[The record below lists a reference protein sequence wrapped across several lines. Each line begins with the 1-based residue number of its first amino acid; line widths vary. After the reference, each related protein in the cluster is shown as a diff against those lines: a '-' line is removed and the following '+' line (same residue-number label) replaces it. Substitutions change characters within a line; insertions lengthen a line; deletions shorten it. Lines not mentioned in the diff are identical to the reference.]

1 MRRATLTA
9 TASLLVLQAPALA
22 QESGLVQ
29 PGARVR
35 VFHHCT
41 EKYDPGERREQ
52 VKCEEQTGTVAS
64 LSSDSLVLDVNNE
77 GTFASIPLGSV
88 SRLQLSKGRGGAGT
102 RGAAYGALA
111 GAGVGA
117 VFGIVLCNTTEGSTN
132 SPGACALGGA
142 LIISIPGALLG
153 LMLGHSLGRE
163 GWVDVPVEGIAVS
176 VGPAAGGVGIGI
188 TVQF

>member
-1 MRRATLTA
+1 MTMRRATLTA
-9 TASLLVLQAPALA
+9 AALLVALQAPALA

-35 VFHHCT
+35 VFHHCA
-41 EKYDPGERREQ
+41 EKYDPGERRER
-52 VKCEEQTGTVAS
+52 VVCEEQTGTVAS
-64 LSSDSLVLDVNNE
+64 LSSDSLVLNVNNE

-102 RGAAYGALA
+102 RGALYGGLA
-111 GAGVGA
+111 GAFVGGLAGLA
-117 VFGIVLCNTTEGSTN
+117 VCSSVEDSTN

-142 LIISIPGALLG
+142 LVVSIPGAAIG

-163 GWVDVPVEGIAVS
+163 GWVDIPIEGVAVS
-176 VGPAAGGVGIGI
+176 VGSAGVGIGI